1 VPLQP
6 NSAVCTA
13 AATVQL
19 RHCVEEAEPSAAGL
33 DCQLNE
39 PAAARLAPSQA
50 RAAGMHAAGEPRRGR
65 GRSRRRLSP
74 LSGDSRDGSRWF
86 YAGAAGDSRP
96 YVGNPCLDPRRG
108 SRLNGSQ
115 GSFGAAGPARREP
128 PQDPKSYNVDG
139 RIPPATPASGAA
151 SGRREPSTPLLS
163 AKPLLYQCFLTLT
176 LARRHAWRA
185 AAAASRTL
193 PRRLLCRTPPWRCQR
208 RGHPSQHHS
217 KR

>member
-1 VPLQP
+1 MPLQP

-74 LSGDSRDGSRWF
+74 PRATL
-86 YAGAAGDSRP
+86 ATGAAGFTR
-96 YVGNPCLDPRRG
+96 VL
-108 SRLNGSQ
+108 
-115 GSFGAAGPARREP
+115 
-128 PQDPKSYNVDG
+128 
-139 RIPPATPASGAA
+139 PATPV
-151 SGRREPSTPLLS
+151 
-163 AKPLLYQCFLTLT
+163 LT
-176 LARRHAWRA
+176 
-185 AAAASRTL
+185 
-193 PRRLLCRTPPWRCQR
+193 
-208 RGHPSQHHS
+208 
-217 KR
+217 